1 LEALNGIS
9 VAHVVPK
16 MLAAER
22 LFRRS
27 DSIPME
33 GLEWTITLGSGAI
46 GAEAYT
52 LAVLGPNDL
61 RPKFDADHVF
71 TQPSSRE
78 VATKLYTALAML
90 RQWAPYAMVTVTF
103 GDYAPALE
111 IHRARELA
119 GKHRD
124 QVVVIEGESSDPDR
138 RGDLVCV
145 GTVRALWDLGRAGAP
160 ALIDLM
166 EDLVPLIDSEDE
178 DAAITA
184 IYSLAP
190 VVDFT
195 REILERSPER
205 VLSLDSDLVLLRS
218 RVVTVREVPPLAVA
232 S

>member
-1 LEALNGIS
+1 
-9 VAHVVPK
+9 

-27 DSIPME
+27 ESLPGEAMD
-33 GLEWTITLGSGAI
+33 WTVALGGGAI
-46 GAEAYT
+46 GAETYT

-61 RPKFDADHVF
+61 SPPFAADHVF

-90 RQWAPYAMVTVTF
+90 RQWSPYAIVTVTI
-103 GDYAPALE
+103 GDYAPASE
-111 IHRARELA
+111 INRARELA
-119 GKHRD
+119 GRHRD
-124 QVVVIEGESSDPDR
+124 QVVIIEGESDDLEV
-138 RGDLVCV
+138 RGELVLV

-160 ALIDLM
+160 ALIELM
-166 EDLVPLIDSEDE
+166 EQLVPLVDTEDE

-190 VVDFT
+190 VVRFS
-195 REILERSPER
+195 EILERSPER
-205 VLSLDSDLVLLRS
+205 LLALDDGATPMRS
-218 RVVTVREVPPLAVA
+218 RRAVTVREVPALAVA

>member
-1 LEALNGIS
+1 
-9 VAHVVPK
+9 

-27 DSIPME
+27 ESIPGEAMD
-33 GLEWTITLGSGAI
+33 WTIALGGGAI
-46 GAEAYT
+46 GAETYT

-61 RPKFDADHVF
+61 SPSFAADHVF

-90 RQWAPYAMVTVTF
+90 RQWSPYAVVTVTT
-103 GDYAPALE
+103 GDYAPAPE
-111 IHRARELA
+111 ITRARELA
-119 GKHRD
+119 ARNRE
-124 QVVVIEGESSDPDR
+124 QVVIIEDESDDDEV
-138 RGDLVCV
+138 RGDLVLV
-145 GTVRALWDLGRAGAP
+145 GTVRALWDLGRAGSP
-160 ALIDLM
+160 ALIELM
-166 EDLVPLIDSEDE
+166 EQLVPFIDGDDE

-190 VVDFT
+190 VVDFS

-205 VLSLDSDLVLLRS
+205 LLSLDAEAILMPS
-218 RVVTVREVPPLAVA
+218 RIVTVRDVMARAAAA